1 LLLKIAWRNLWRNRR
16 RSLIVLVSVIIGVVA
31 LIIMDALSIG
41 MVEQMLENQIG
52 SHTSHIQ
59 VHKNGFNDN
68 KIIQNYLPDATATE
82 NAVKSIEGIKHYSPR
97 VLTFGLLSSA
107 TSSSGVYL
115 VGINSDKE
123 EKVTKIKRSLVE
135 GEYLSGKEREIVIGK
150 RLAEKLGVEL
160 GDKVVAM
167 ATSLDGSVGSDVF
180 RIVGLYQTFS
190 SEFDKTTIYIP
201 LRNAQRMLELGDKL
215 TEFAIIVENTK
226 LLDQIKSELKSKL
239 GENYEVLTYRDLL
252 PLLVMQI
259 DLYKETIWIFYLIV
273 GIAMVFGIINTMLMS
288 VMERIREFG
297 VLMAIGM
304 KNARLFIMILIEA
317 FILGIFGSAL
327 GVIAGIII
335 YYPLSISGID
345 LSLFAEGLTA
355 FGSGA
360 IIYPILT
367 ANSVINAVI
376 IIPVVSMLGAL
387 YPAYKTIQLQPVSAI
402 RHV

>member
-1 LLLKIAWRNLWRNRR
+1 MLFRIAWRNLWRNSR

-52 SHTSHIQ
+52 SHVAHIQ
-59 VHKNGFNDN
+59 VHKKGFTDN
-68 KIIQNYLPDATATE
+68 KIIQNYIPNSTAVETALQ
-82 NAVKSIEGIKHYSPR
+82 NTDGIKYYSSR

-107 TSSSGVYL
+107 TNSSGVYL
-115 VGINSDKE
+115 VGIDPQEE

-150 RLAEKLGVEL
+150 SLAEKLGVEL

-167 ATSLDGSVGSDVF
+167 ATALDGTVGSDVF

-190 SEFDKTTIYIP
+190 SEFDKTTIYIT
-201 LRNAQRMLELGDKL
+201 LDNAQRMLGLGDKL
-215 TEFAIIVENTK
+215 TEFAIIVDNTK
-226 LLDQIKSELKSKL
+226 FLDRIKASLKSQL
-239 GENYEVLTYRDLL
+239 GENYEVFTYRDLL
-252 PLLVMQI
+252 PLLVMQM
-259 DLYKETIWIFYLIV
+259 DLYKETIWIFYLII
-273 GIAMVFGIINTMLMS
+273 GIAMVFGIVNTMLMS
-288 VMERIREFG
+288 VLERIREFG

-304 KNARLFIMILIEA
+304 KNARLFIMILLEA
-317 FILGIFGSAL
+317 FILGIFGSVL
-327 GVIAGIII
+327 GVIVGIII

-345 LSLFAEGLTA
+345 LSFFAEGLTA

-367 ANSVINAVI
+367 MNSVINAVM
-376 IIPVVSMLGAL
+376 IIPIVSVLGAL
-387 YPAYKTIQLQPVSAI
+387 YPAYKTIQLQPVTAI

>member
-1 LLLKIAWRNLWRNRR
+1 LLFRIAWRNLWRNSR

-52 SHTSHIQ
+52 SHVAHIQ
-59 VHKNGFNDN
+59 VHKKGFTDN
-68 KIIQNYLPDATATE
+68 KIIQNYIPNSTAVETALQ
-82 NAVKSIEGIKHYSPR
+82 NTDGIKYYSSR

-107 TSSSGVYL
+107 TNSSGVYL
-115 VGINSDKE
+115 VGIDPQEE

-150 RLAEKLGVEL
+150 SLAEKLGVEL

-167 ATSLDGSVGSDVF
+167 ATALDGTVGSDVF

-190 SEFDKTTIYIP
+190 SEFDKTTIYIT
-201 LRNAQRMLELGDKL
+201 LDNAQRMLGLGDKL
-215 TEFAIIVENTK
+215 TEFAIIVDNTK
-226 LLDQIKSELKSKL
+226 FLDRIKASLKSQL
-239 GENYEVLTYRDLL
+239 GENYEVFTYRDLL
-252 PLLVMQI
+252 PLLVMQM
-259 DLYKETIWIFYLIV
+259 DLYKETIWIFYLII
-273 GIAMVFGIINTMLMS
+273 GIAMVFGIVNTMLMS
-288 VMERIREFG
+288 VLERIREFG

-304 KNARLFIMILIEA
+304 KNARLFIMILLEA
-317 FILGIFGSAL
+317 FILGIFGSVL
-327 GVIAGIII
+327 GVIVGIII

-345 LSLFAEGLTA
+345 LSFFAEGLTA

-367 ANSVINAVI
+367 MNSVINAVM
-376 IIPVVSMLGAL
+376 IIPIVSVLGAL
-387 YPAYKTIQLQPVSAI
+387 YPAYKTIQLQPVTAI

>member
-1 LLLKIAWRNLWRNRR
+1 
-16 RSLIVLVSVIIGVVA
+16 
-31 LIIMDALSIG
+31 M
-41 MVEQMLENQIG
+41 
-52 SHTSHIQ
+52 
-59 VHKNGFNDN
+59 
-68 KIIQNYLPDATATE
+68 
-82 NAVKSIEGIKHYSPR
+82 
-97 VLTFGLLSSA
+97 
-107 TSSSGVYL
+107 
-115 VGINSDKE
+115 
-123 EKVTKIKRSLVE
+123 
-135 GEYLSGKEREIVIGK
+135 SGKEREIVIGK

-167 ATSLDGSVGSDVF
+167 ATTLEGTVGSDVF

-190 SEFDKTTIYIP
+190 SEFDKTTIYVP
-201 LRNAQRMLELGDKL
+201 LSNAQRMLELGDKL
-215 TEFAIIVENTK
+215 TEFAIIIENTK
-226 LLDQIKSELKSKL
+226 LLDRVKASLKSQL

-288 VMERIREFG
+288 VLERIREFG

-304 KNARLFIMILIEA
+304 KNTRLFIMILIEA

-367 ANSVINAVI
+367 ANSVLNAVI
-376 IIPVVSMLGAL
+376 IIPVVSVLGAL
-387 YPAYKTIQLQPVSAI
+387 YPAYKTIRLQPVTAI

>member
-1 LLLKIAWRNLWRNRR
+1 MLIKIAWRSLWRNKR
-16 RSLIVLVSVIIGVVA
+16 RSIIILISVVIGVVA

-41 MVEQMLENQIG
+41 MVRQMLENQIG
-52 SHTSHIQ
+52 SHVSHIQ
-59 VHKNGFNDN
+59 VHKSGFNDN
-68 KIIQNYLPDATATE
+68 KIIQNYIPNSKQVDEVLQNTD
-82 NAVKSIEGIKHYSPR
+82 GIKHYSPR

-107 TSSSGVYL
+107 TNSSGVYL
-115 VGINSDKE
+115 VGINPE
-123 EKVTKIKRSLVE
+123 EEEEVTKIKRSIVE
-135 GEYLSGKEREIVIGK
+135 GDYLNGKEREIVIGK
-150 RLAEKLGVEL
+150 KLAEKLGVEL

-167 ATSLDGSVGSDVF
+167 ASTLKGTVGSDVF

-201 LRNAQRMLELGDKL
+201 LDNAQRMLEMGGQI
-215 TEFAIIVENTK
+215 TEFAVIVENTR
-226 LLDQIKSELKSKL
+226 LLDQIKAVLQSGFGDE
-239 GENYEVLTYRDLL
+239 YEVLTYRDLL

-288 VMERIREFG
+288 VLERIHEFG
-297 VLMAIGM
+297 VLMAIGLRNN
-304 KNARLFIMILIEA
+304 KLFIMIMLEA
-317 FILGIFGSAL
+317 LLLGIFGSVL
-327 GVIAGIII
+327 GVIVGIII

-345 LSLFAEGLTA
+345 LSIFSEGLTA

-367 ANSVINAVI
+367 SLSVINAVI
-376 IIPVVSMLGAL
+376 IIPVVAVLGAL
-387 YPAYKTIQLQPVSAI
+387 YPAFKTVRLQPVTAI